1 MSSRSPAFAHL
12 ILVRPTAT
20 PFLKRK
26 SGKVLLILA
35 GLVAT
40 VYSFIGWHHLGEV
53 TQTRAIDRELKAAL
67 DASHSQPAGIAQFED
82 LLARITRIDT
92 HRAPDEVKE
101 ALANYIKA
109 LESDISAFHTH
120 QNLTPYD
127 EDLEKAQ
134 KRLAA
139 AVQDHWY

>member
-1 MSSRSPAFAHL
+1 M
-12 ILVRPTAT
+12 AT

-26 SGKVLLILA
+26 SGQALLIVA

-40 VYSFIGWHHLGEV
+40 VYSFSGWRHLGEI
-53 TQTRAIDRELKAAL
+53 TQTRGIDRELKAAL
-67 DASHSQPAGIAQFED
+67 EASHSQPAGIAQFED
-82 LLARITRIDT
+82 LLARIKRIDT

-109 LESDISAFHTH
+109 LEADIAAFHAH
-120 QNLTPYD
+120 QSLAPYD
-127 EDLEKAQ
+127 IELDKAQ

-139 AVQDHWY
+139 AVQNHWY

>member
-1 MSSRSPAFAHL
+1 MC
-12 ILVRPTAT
+12 LVRPMAT

-26 SGKVLLILA
+26 SGQALLIVA
-35 GLVAT
+35 GVVAT
-40 VYSFIGWHHLGEV
+40 VYSFSGWRHLGEI

-82 LLARITRIDT
+82 LLARIERINT
-92 HRAPDEVKE
+92 ERAPEEVKD

-109 LESDISAFHTH
+109 LQADISAFKAH

-127 EDLEKAQ
+127 EELDKAQ
-134 KRLAA
+134 KRLAG
-139 AVQDHWY
+139 AVRNHWY